1 MKRIYKSIFIM
12 FLLLFVLFL
21 ILTSSQSV
29 IDSIMLS
36 FSIWKNNVFPTLF
49 PFFVLS
55 EILINYGFVE
65 LTSELFKPFMRLFKL
80 KGACAFG
87 FVMSLISGFPSSAKY
102 VRELFIAGNINCIEA
117 SKLLIFTHFS
127 NPLFVLGTISVLF
140 LKNKK
145 VGLLILATHYIGNI
159 FVGLIFRNFGNC
171 ECDKEKISLKQALI
185 NMHKKR
191 ISNNKSFGE
200 IISGALLNAI
210 DTLLLIFGV
219 VTLFLIIT
227 TILDNNI
234 NLSSYYQSI
243 LNGIVEM
250 TQGLK
255 YVSILDIPLKIKGT
269 LSVLII
275 SFGGVSVHMQ
285 VISILSDTKIKY
297 FPFLVARIIHAL
309 VSTLMFYFLF
319 DLWIQFI

>member
-1 MKRIYKSIFIM
+1 MKRIFKSIFIM

-140 LKNKK
+140 LKNKT
-145 VGLLILATHYIGNI
+145 VGFLILATHYIGNI
-159 FVGLIFRNFGNC
+159 FVGLIFRNYGNC
-171 ECDKEKISLKQALI
+171 DCDKEKISLKQALI

-191 ISNNKSFGE
+191 ISNNKSFGS
-200 IISGALLNAI
+200 ILFSAVSNAI
-210 DTLLLIFGV
+210 DTLLLVFGIISI
-219 VTLFLIIT
+219 FLIIT
-227 TILDNNI
+227 TLINNCVD
-234 NLSSYYQSI
+234 LSSYHQSV
-243 LNGIVEM
+243 LSGIVEM

-255 YVSILDIPLKIKGT
+255 SISILDIPLKIKGT
-269 LSVLII
+269 LSVFFI
-275 SFGGVSVHMQ
+275 SFGGVCVHMQ
-285 VISILSDTKIKY
+285 IISILSDTDIQY
-297 FPFLVARIIHAL
+297 LPFFIARIMHACFSSL
-309 VSTLMFYFLF
+309 LFYILF
-319 DLWIQFI
+319 DFFVF

>member
-1 MKRIYKSIFIM
+1 MKRIFKSIFIM

-102 VRELFIAGNINCIEA
+102 VRELFISGNINCIEA

-191 ISNNKSFGE
+191 ISNNKSFGS
-200 IISGALLNAI
+200 ILFSAVSNAI
-210 DTLLLIFGV
+210 DTLLLVFGIISI
-219 VTLFLIIT
+219 FLIIT
-227 TILDNNI
+227 TLINNCVD
-234 NLSSYYQSI
+234 LSSYHQSV
-243 LNGIVEM
+243 LSGIVEM

-255 YVSILDIPLKIKGT
+255 SISILDIPLKIKGT
-269 LSVLII
+269 LSVFFI
-275 SFGGVSVHMQ
+275 SFGGVCVHMQ
-285 VISILSDTKIKY
+285 IISILSDTDIQY
-297 FPFLVARIIHAL
+297 LPFFIARIIHACFSSL
-309 VSTLMFYFLF
+309 LFYILF
-319 DLWIQFI
+319 DFFVF

>member
-191 ISNNKSFGE
+191 ISNNKSFGS
-200 IISGALLNAI
+200 ILFSAVSNAI
-210 DTLLLIFGV
+210 DTLLLVFGIISI
-219 VTLFLIIT
+219 FLIIT
-227 TILDNNI
+227 TLINNCVD
-234 NLSSYYQSI
+234 LSSYHQSV
-243 LNGIVEM
+243 LSGIVEM

-255 YVSILDIPLKIKGT
+255 SISILDIPLKIKGT
-269 LSVLII
+269 LSVFFI
-275 SFGGVSVHMQ
+275 SFGGICVHMQ
-285 VISILSDTKIKY
+285 IISILSDTDIQY
-297 FPFLVARIIHAL
+297 LPFFIARIIHACFSSL
-309 VSTLMFYFLF
+309 LFYILF
-319 DLWIQFI
+319 DFFVF

>member
-1 MKRIYKSIFIM
+1 MKRIFKSIFIM

-102 VRELFIAGNINCIEA
+102 VRELFISGNINCIEA

-171 ECDKEKISLKQALI
+171 DCDKEKLSLKQALI

-191 ISNNKSFGE
+191 ISNNKSFGS
-200 IISGALLNAI
+200 ILFSAVSNAI
-210 DTLLLIFGV
+210 DTLLLVFGIISI
-219 VTLFLIIT
+219 FLIIT
-227 TILDNNI
+227 TLINNCVD
-234 NLSSYYQSI
+234 LSSYHQSV
-243 LNGIVEM
+243 LSGIVEM

-255 YVSILDIPLKIKGT
+255 SISILDIPLKIKGT
-269 LSVLII
+269 LSVFFI
-275 SFGGVSVHMQ
+275 SFGGVCVHMQ
-285 VISILSDTKIKY
+285 IISILSDTDIQY
-297 FPFLVARIIHAL
+297 LPFFIARIIHACFSSL
-309 VSTLMFYFLF
+309 LFYILF
-319 DLWIQFI
+319 DFFVF

>member
-1 MKRIYKSIFIM
+1 M

-171 ECDKEKISLKQALI
+171 DCDKEKISLKQALI

-191 ISNNKSFGE
+191 ISNNKSFGS
-200 IISGALLNAI
+200 ILFSAVSNAI
-210 DTLLLIFGV
+210 DTLLLVFGIISI
-219 VTLFLIIT
+219 FLIIT
-227 TILDNNI
+227 TLINNCVD
-234 NLSSYYQSI
+234 LSSYHQSV
-243 LNGIVEM
+243 LSGIVEM

-255 YVSILDIPLKIKGT
+255 SISILDIPLKIKGT
-269 LSVLII
+269 LSVFFI
-275 SFGGVSVHMQ
+275 SFGGVCVHMQ
-285 VISILSDTKIKY
+285 IISILSDTDIQY
-297 FPFLVARIIHAL
+297 LPFFIARIIHACFSSL
-309 VSTLMFYFLF
+309 LFYILF
-319 DLWIQFI
+319 DFFVF

>member
-1 MKRIYKSIFIM
+1 
-12 FLLLFVLFL
+12 LLLFVLFL

-191 ISNNKSFGE
+191 ISNNKSFGS
-200 IISGALLNAI
+200 ILFSAVSNAI
-210 DTLLLIFGV
+210 DTLLLVFGIISI
-219 VTLFLIIT
+219 FLIIT
-227 TILDNNI
+227 TLINNCVD
-234 NLSSYYQSI
+234 LSSYHQSV
-243 LNGIVEM
+243 LSGIVEM

-255 YVSILDIPLKIKGT
+255 SISILDIPLKIKGT
-269 LSVLII
+269 LSVFFI
-275 SFGGVSVHMQ
+275 SFGGICVHMQ
-285 VISILSDTKIKY
+285 IISILSDTDIQY
-297 FPFLVARIIHAL
+297 LPFFIARIIHACFSSL
-309 VSTLMFYFLF
+309 LFYILF
-319 DLWIQFI
+319 DFFVF

>member
-1 MKRIYKSIFIM
+1 MKRIFKSIFIM

-171 ECDKEKISLKQALI
+171 DCDKEKISLKQALI

-191 ISNNKSFGE
+191 ISNNKSFGS
-200 IISGALLNAI
+200 ILFSAVSNAI
-210 DTLLLIFGV
+210 DTLLLVFGIISI
-219 VTLFLIIT
+219 FLIIT
-227 TILDNNI
+227 TLINNCVD
-234 NLSSYYQSI
+234 LSSYHQSV
-243 LNGIVEM
+243 LSGIVEM

-255 YVSILDIPLKIKGT
+255 SISILDIPLKIKGT
-269 LSVLII
+269 LSVFFI
-275 SFGGVSVHMQ
+275 SFGGVCVHMQ
-285 VISILSDTKIKY
+285 IISILSDTDIQY
-297 FPFLVARIIHAL
+297 LPFFIARIIHACFSSL
-309 VSTLMFYFLF
+309 LFYILF
-319 DLWIQFI
+319 DFFVF

>member
-1 MKRIYKSIFIM
+1 MMRIYKSIFIM

-191 ISNNKSFGE
+191 ISNNKSFGS
-200 IISGALLNAI
+200 ILFSAVSNAI
-210 DTLLLIFGV
+210 DTLLLVFGIISI
-219 VTLFLIIT
+219 FLIIT
-227 TILDNNI
+227 TLINNCVD
-234 NLSSYYQSI
+234 LSSYHQSV
-243 LNGIVEM
+243 LSGIVEM

-255 YVSILDIPLKIKGT
+255 SISILDIPLKIKGT
-269 LSVLII
+269 LSVFFI
-275 SFGGVSVHMQ
+275 SFGGICVHMQ
-285 VISILSDTKIKY
+285 IISILSDTDIQY
-297 FPFLVARIIHAL
+297 LPFFIARIIHACFSSL
-309 VSTLMFYFLF
+309 LFYILF
-319 DLWIQFI
+319 DFFVF

>member
-1 MKRIYKSIFIM
+1 MKRIFKSIFIM

-171 ECDKEKISLKQALI
+171 DCDKEKISLKQALI

-191 ISNNKSFGE
+191 ISNNKSFGS
-200 IISGALLNAI
+200 ILFSAVSNAI
-210 DTLLLIFGV
+210 DTLLLVFGIISI
-219 VTLFLIIT
+219 FLIIT
-227 TILDNNI
+227 TLINNCVD
-234 NLSSYYQSI
+234 LSSYHQSV
-243 LNGIVEM
+243 LSGIVEM

-255 YVSILDIPLKIKGT
+255 SISILDIPLKIKGT
-269 LSVLII
+269 LSVFFT
-275 SFGGVSVHMQ
+275 SFGGVCVHMQ
-285 VISILSDTKIKY
+285 IISILSDTDIQY
-297 FPFLVARIIHAL
+297 LPFFIARIIHACFSSL
-309 VSTLMFYFLF
+309 LFYILF
-319 DLWIQFI
+319 DFFVF